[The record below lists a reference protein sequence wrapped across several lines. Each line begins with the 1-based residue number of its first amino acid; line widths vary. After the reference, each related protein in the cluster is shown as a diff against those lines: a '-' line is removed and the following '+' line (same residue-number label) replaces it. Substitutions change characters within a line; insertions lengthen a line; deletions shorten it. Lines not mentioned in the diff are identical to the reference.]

1 MKLFTILCLLLI
13 LLVPNELRISLTL
26 LASFLW
32 LIYSIYYCYI
42 LYVSKDKKIITYKY
56 LETPPNNNY
65 SPYIRYLVSG
75 KIDYRV
81 FFLVVIELIIKG
93 SISLKKENNL
103 YYLFD
108 NKIKNE
114 DLKKSEIYV
123 KKILFKD
130 IGEGHYVILNK
141 MFKKCSFNSGYLYSV
156 YKEWANLFEYEAMF
170 NKYFK
175 TNKNLVDKSTFF
187 LITSFVIS
195 LYNVFFTKRII
206 IALFIFTI
214 TSIMCKYINDMKNR
228 EEDAKGE
235 YKRWLEF
242 KNYLNKKDNLLNELD
257 SVSLENYSLYAYSL
271 DSYYSF
277 SNILKNKV
285 GTDKI
290 EKSEILK
297 LINSGDF
304 TKIEYIFSKSIEK
317 LNINAVLLFAKN
329 KGRR

>member
-1 MKLFTILCLLLI
+1 MKLFIILCLLIILI
-13 LLVPNELRISLTL
+13 LPNELRIPLTL
-26 LASFLW
+26 LASLIW
-32 LIYSIYYCYI
+32 LIYSVYYCYI
-42 LYVSKDKKIITYKY
+42 LYTSKDKKIITAKY

-75 KIDYRV
+75 KIDYKV
-81 FFLVVIELIIKG
+81 FFLEVIELIIKG
-93 SISLKKENNL
+93 SVSLKKENNL

-114 DLKKSEIYV
+114 DLKRSEIYV

-156 YKEWANLFEYEAMF
+156 YKEWANIFEYEAMF

-175 TNKNLVDKSTFF
+175 SNKKIIDKSTFF
-187 LITSFVIS
+187 LVISFFVS
-195 LYNVFFTKRII
+195 LYNIFFTKKII
-206 IALFIFTI
+206 LALFIFTVAAV
-214 TSIMCKYINDMKNR
+214 MCKYINDMKNM
-228 EEDAKGE
+228 EDEARGE
-235 YKRWLEF
+235 YERWLEF
-242 KNYLNKKDNLLNELD
+242 KNYLNKEDNTLDELD
-257 SVSLENYSLYAYSL
+257 IFSLENYSLYAYSL
-271 DSYYSF
+271 NSYYSF
-277 SNILKNKV
+277 SDILKNRVKNEE
-285 GTDKI
+285 I

-297 LINSGDF
+297 LIVSGDF
-304 TKIEYIFSKSIEK
+304 SRIEYIFSKSIEK

>member
-1 MKLFTILCLLLI
+1 MKLFTILCLLIILI
-13 LLVPNELRISLTL
+13 LPNELRIPLTI
-26 LASFLW
+26 LASFIW
-32 LIYSIYYCYI
+32 FIYSVYYCYI
-42 LYVSKDKKIITYKY
+42 LYVSKDKKIVTSKY

-75 KIDYRV
+75 KIDYKV

-93 SISLKKENNL
+93 SVSLKKENNL

-108 NKIKNE
+108 NQIKNE

-141 MFKKCSFNSGYLYSV
+141 MFKKCEFNSGYLYSV
-156 YKEWANLFEYEAMF
+156 YMEWVNLFEYEAMF

-175 TNKNLVDKSTFF
+175 TNKKLIDKSTFF
-187 LITSFVIS
+187 LVASFVIS
-195 LYNVFFTKRII
+195 LYNVIFTKKII
-206 IALFIFTI
+206 LALFIFTVAA
-214 TSIMCKYINDMKNR
+214 IMCKYINDMKNR
-228 EEDAKGE
+228 EDDAKGE
-235 YKRWLEF
+235 YEKWLEF
-242 KNYLNKKDNLLNELD
+242 KNYLNKKDNLLGELD
-257 SVSLENYSLYAYSL
+257 AISLENYSLYAYSL

-277 SNILKNKV
+277 SDILKNRIDN
-285 GTDKI
+285 DKI

-297 LINSGDF
+297 MINNGDF
-304 TKIEYIFSKSIEK
+304 TGIEYIFSKSIEK

>member
-1 MKLFTILCLLLI
+1 M
-13 LLVPNELRISLTL
+13 TL
-26 LASFLW
+26 LATFIW
-32 LIYSIYYCYI
+32 IIYSLYYCYI
-42 LYVSKDKKIITYKY
+42 LYVSKDKKIFTTKY
-56 LETPPNNNY
+56 LDTPPNNNY

-75 KIDYRV
+75 KIDYKV

-130 IGEGHYVILNK
+130 IGEGHYVILNS

-156 YKEWANLFEYEAMF
+156 YKEWANIFEYETMF

-175 TNKNLVDKSTFF
+175 SNKKLIDKSTFF
-187 LITSFVIS
+187 LVTSFVIS
-195 LYNVFFTKRII
+195 LYNVFFTKKII
-206 IALFIFTI
+206 LAIFIFTI
-214 TSIMCKYINDMKNR
+214 AAIMCKYITDMRNR
-228 EEDAKGE
+228 EDDAKVE
-235 YKRWLEF
+235 YERWLEF
-242 KNYLNKKDNLLNELD
+242 KNYLNKKDNLLDELD
-257 SVSLENYSLYAYSL
+257 SLSLENYSLYAYSL
-271 DSYYSF
+271 DSYYTF
-277 SNILKNKV
+277 SNILKNRINNEKV
-285 GTDKI
+285 

-297 LINSGDF
+297 LIVVGDF
-304 TKIEYIFSKSIEK
+304 SKIEYIFSKSIEK